1 MKKVII
7 AALTFA
13 PSVAFAQNL
22 GRLDNL
28 LSSVK
33 DLVEAALPL
42 LIGIGLLAF
51 LWGLVKFIFAGAEAK
66 EEGKSLMIWGLVA
79 LFVMVSVWGI
89 IQWFGDALDV
99 DQGGSLPVPGV
110 QGL

>member
-33 DLVEAALPL
+33 DLVEAA
-42 LIGIGLLAF
+42 
-51 LWGLVKFIFAGAEAK
+51 
-66 EEGKSLMIWGLVA
+66 
-79 LFVMVSVWGI
+79 
-89 IQWFGDALDV
+89 
-99 DQGGSLPVPGV
+99 
-110 QGL
+110 